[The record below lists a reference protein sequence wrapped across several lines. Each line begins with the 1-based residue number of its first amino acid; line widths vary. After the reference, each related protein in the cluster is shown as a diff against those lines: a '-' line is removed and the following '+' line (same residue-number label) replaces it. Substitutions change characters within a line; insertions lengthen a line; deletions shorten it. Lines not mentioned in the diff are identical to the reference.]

1 MLGTCHGEHAERFS
15 RLPEVQA
22 ALDFANARTS
32 TSHHPISGR
41 RSGKRRPERN
51 DKAMAI
57 APPALRPYRFSR
69 AEYYAIA
76 DSLDPSLRYEL
87 LDGTI
92 YAMSPA
98 KPPHAGVVDFF
109 LNRLRALDPTIYQLR
124 SQAVVEIEPDGSP
137 EPDVAVLTFRSD
149 YYATSHPNGGD
160 AHLVI
165 EVGDAERNPREKMS
179 KYMRDGRIPH
189 GWRID
194 IPNRCVEL
202 WEPSDVELPI
212 AILGGSDGFGFE
224 GVTFT
229 IAGTFAILESPK

>member
-1 MLGTCHGEHAERFS
+1 
-15 RLPEVQA
+15 
-22 ALDFANARTS
+22 
-32 TSHHPISGR
+32 
-41 RSGKRRPERN
+41 
-51 DKAMAI
+51 MAI
-57 APPALRPYRFSR
+57 GAPALHPYRFSR

-76 DSLDPSLRYEL
+76 DSLDPNLRYEL

-98 KPPHAGVVDFF
+98 KPPHAGIVTFF
-109 LNRLRALDPTIYQLR
+109 TNHFRGLDAATYLIRMQETL
-124 SQAVVEIEPDGSP
+124 EIEPGGSP
-137 EPDVAVLTFRSD
+137 QPDVAIVRFRSD
-149 YYATSHPNGGD
+149 YYATSHPNGSD

-165 EVGDAERNPREKMS
+165 EVGDTERNPREKMS

-194 IPNRCVEL
+194 LPNRCVEL

-212 AILGGSDGFGFE
+212 AILCGADEFGFE

-229 IAGTFAILESPK
+229 VAGTFAILESPK